1 MSGDVHVR
9 FCERLGV
16 RFPRATRRNLFVKTP
31 KAAERVMASIGGYA
45 LREEPCTDPYARFC
59 GQTGAA
65 APSDP
70 ISGDPMQ
77 AHPKRR
83 QAICGSAA

>member
-1 MSGDVHVR
+1 LMCVS
-9 FCERLGV
+9 
-16 RFPRATRRNLFVKTP
+16 
-31 KAAERVMASIGGYA
+31 GYA

-70 ISGDPMQ
+70 MDYVTVG
-77 AHPKRR
+77 ATPK
-83 QAICGSAA
+83 AGEKTSEMVHDLTEIA

>member
-1 MSGDVHVR
+1 
-9 FCERLGV
+9 
-16 RFPRATRRNLFVKTP
+16 
-31 KAAERVMASIGGYA
+31 

-70 ISGDPMQ
+70 MDNVTVG
-77 AHPKRR
+77 ATPK
-83 QAICGSAA
+83 AGEKTSEMVHDLTEIALGLLV